1 MFDSDASLFKT
12 KRETTWRSKADAKE
26 EYRIA
31 YEKWQGQIL
40 DLHRVLLDG
49 QRPSSPD
56 RLKGLLNREV
66 RAFQR
71 YEEARRELLGI
82 GDDARDGADA
92 ALEF

>member
-1 MFDSDASLFKT
+1 M
-12 KRETTWRSKADAKE
+12 ADAKE
-26 EYRIA
+26 EYRVA
-31 YEKWQGQIL
+31 YQKWQDQLL
-40 DLHRVLLDG
+40 DLHKVLLDG

-82 GDDARDGADA
+82 GDDPEDA
-92 ALEF
+92 GSDELDF